1 MDVFY
6 FTEMPYAEFPEAEA
20 AKYPS
25 MRLTFPN
32 TYFDPPTATGLLNRY
47 LDEYQYAE
55 EMGFDGLMINEHH
68 NTPSC
73 MDVEVNI
80 TGGILARI
88 TSRAKILMLGN
99 MLPTS
104 DNPVR
109 LAEEIALLD
118 VISGGRIISGFVR
131 GIGIESWANNTNPIH
146 NRERF
151 EECHDLVVK
160 TWTTPGPF
168 RWEGAHYHYRAVNPW
183 MLPVQKPHPPVW
195 VPGTGSPETVEWT
208 ARHRYTYAAFLT
220 PLEVAKNL
228 FARYRE
234 YAAADGWEPGPEQFA
249 FMICCHV
256 NDTDAK
262 AQEAGRAFLWRMNYP
277 LRGPRE
283 YWSPPG
289 YASRAGAAAVAARR
303 PTPLHELSYAELQQR
318 YHLVVGS
325 PDTVIKKLRHIRD
338 ELGVGSL
345 LLEAQGVAFR
355 FRWFGCKMGVQ
366 CLPHPPTGDAQPWD
380 CWTTWKPNWN
390 AKSPPNS
397 KPPSN
402 KPWTTT
408 SPSATVAAWPCIAT
422 TVMPAP
428 LPPATAKSACKSRCS
443 AAGSVG
449 VWLAA

>member
-6 FTEMPYAEFPEAEA
+6 FTEMPYTEFPESEAE
-20 AKYPS
+20 KYPS

-32 TYFDPPTATGLLNRY
+32 TYFNANKAHDLFKRY

-55 EMGFDGLMINEHH
+55 EVGFDGLMINEHH

-80 TGGILARI
+80 SGGILSRI
-88 TSRAKILMLGN
+88 TSAKILMLGN

-109 LAEEIALLD
+109 LAEEIAMLD

-131 GIGIESWANNTNPIH
+131 GIGIESWANNTNPVY

-151 EECHDLVVK
+151 EECHDLVIK

-168 RWEGAHYHYRAVNPW
+168 RWEGKHYHYRVVNPW
-183 MLPVQKPHPPVW
+183 MLPLQKPHPPVW

-208 ARHRYTYAAFLT
+208 ARNRYTYAAFLT
-220 PLEVAKNL
+220 PLEVAQGL
-228 FARYRE
+228 FQRYRE
-234 YAAADGWEPGPEQFA
+234 SAAEDGWEPGPDKFA

-256 NDTDAK
+256 NETEEK
-262 AQEAGRAFLWRMNYP
+262 AQEAGKAFLWRMNYP

-289 YASRAGAAAVAARR
+289 YTSRAGAAAVAARR
-303 PTPLHELSYAELQQR
+303 PTPLNEMSYQELQGK

-325 PDTVIKKLRHIRD
+325 PDSVIKKLRHIKQQ
-338 ELGVGSL
+338 LGIGAL
-345 LLEAQGVAFR
+345 LLEAQGGPLSHQDTMR
-355 FRWFGCKMGVQ
+355 SLELFGKEV
-366 CLPHPPTGDAQPWD
+366 LPALKD
-380 CWTTWKPNWN
+380 
-390 AKSPPNS
+390 
-397 KPPSN
+397 
-402 KPWTTT
+402 
-408 SPSATVAAWPCIAT
+408 
-422 TVMPAP
+422 
-428 LPPATAKSACKSRCS
+428 
-443 AAGSVG
+443 
-449 VWLAA
+449 

>member
-6 FTEMPYAEFPEAEA
+6 FTEMPYAEFPESEAE
-20 AKYPS
+20 KFPS

-32 TYFDPPTATGLLNRY
+32 TYFDPQTASGLMNRY
-47 LDEYQYAE
+47 LDEYQHAE
-55 EMGFDGLMINEHH
+55 EMGFDGLMLNEHH

-88 TSRAKILMLGN
+88 TKRAKILMLGN

-168 RWEGAHYHYRAVNPW
+168 RWEGNHYHYRAVNPW
-183 MLPVQKPHPPVW
+183 MLPIQKPHPPVW

-234 YAAADGWEPGPEQFA
+234 YAAADGWEPGPEKFA
-249 FMICCHV
+249 FMICAHV
-256 NDTDAK
+256 NDTDEK
-262 AQEAGRAFLWRMNYP
+262 AQEAGKAFLWRMNYP

-289 YASRAGAAAVAARR
+289 YTSRARRRCGGRPASHAVERDVIPGAAGPLPPGGGQSRHGHQEAAPHPRRAGHRLHPAGGAGRAAFACGHDAVDRAVWERGYTGAEGVMGGRWRLSVLRLTIDRIRGGPALLPETIPTDHTWLRDRSPSNLAAAVHQ
-303 PTPLHELSYAELQQR
+303 L
-318 YHLVVGS
+318 
-325 PDTVIKKLRHIRD
+325 
-338 ELGVGSL
+338 
-345 LLEAQGVAFR
+345 
-355 FRWFGCKMGVQ
+355 
-366 CLPHPPTGDAQPWD
+366 
-380 CWTTWKPNWN
+380 
-390 AKSPPNS
+390 
-397 KPPSN
+397 
-402 KPWTTT
+402 
-408 SPSATVAAWPCIAT
+408 
-422 TVMPAP
+422 
-428 LPPATAKSACKSRCS
+428 
-443 AAGSVG
+443 
-449 VWLAA
+449 

>member
-1 MDVFY
+1 
-6 FTEMPYAEFPEAEA
+6 
-20 AKYPS
+20 
-25 MRLTFPN
+25 
-32 TYFDPPTATGLLNRY
+32 
-47 LDEYQYAE
+47 
-55 EMGFDGLMINEHH
+55 MGFDGLMINEHH

-88 TSRAKILMLGN
+88 TNRAKILMLGN

-168 RWEGAHYHYRAVNPW
+168 RWEGNHYHYRAVNPW
-183 MLPVQKPHPPVW
+183 MLPIQKPHPPVW
-195 VPGTGSPETVEWT
+195 VPGTGSPETLQWT
-208 ARHRYTYAAFLT
+208 ASHRYTYAAFLT

-234 YAAADGWEPGPEQFA
+234 YAAADGWEPGPEKFA

-256 NDTDAK
+256 NDTDEK
-262 AQEAGRAFLWRMNYP
+262 AQESGKAFLWRMNYP

-289 YASRAGAAAVAARR
+289 YTSRARRGGGGGEASHAPSRAVVRR
-303 PTPLHELSYAELQQR
+303 ATEPLSPGGGQPGYGHRETP
-318 YHLVVGS
+318 
-325 PDTVIKKLRHIRD
+325 
-338 ELGVGSL
+338 
-345 LLEAQGVAFR
+345 
-355 FRWFGCKMGVQ
+355 
-366 CLPHPPTGDAQPWD
+366 PHSGRAGRGF
-380 CWTTWKPNWN
+380 
-390 AKSPPNS
+390 A
-397 KPPSN
+397 
-402 KPWTTT
+402 
-408 SPSATVAAWPCIAT
+408 
-422 TVMPAP
+422 
-428 LPPATAKSACKSRCS
+428 
-443 AAGSVG
+443 AAGSSGWATVPCRHHALHRAVRQRGDTRAEGLIPAGLCLTAGRIGQPVRPYTLAG
-449 VWLAA
+449 VTMMA

>member
-1 MDVFY
+1 MMDVFY
-6 FTEMPYAEFPEAEA
+6 FTEMPYAEFPESEAE
-20 AKYPS
+20 KFPS

-32 TYFDPPTATGLLNRY
+32 TYFDADTASGLMNRY

-88 TSRAKILMLGN
+88 TNRARILMLGN

-168 RWEGAHYHYRAVNPW
+168 RWEGNHYHYRAVNPW

-234 YAAADGWEPGPEQFA
+234 YAAEDGWEPGPEKFA

-256 NDTDAK
+256 NETDEK
-262 AQEAGRAFLWRMNYP
+262 AQESGKAFLWRMNYP

-289 YASRAGAAAVAARR
+289 YTSRSRRAGGGGETTDAAAR
-303 PTPLHELSYAELQQR
+303 TL
-318 YHLVVGS
+318 
-325 PDTVIKKLRHIRD
+325 LR
-338 ELGVGSL
+338 
-345 LLEAQGVAFR
+345 GVA
-355 FRWFGCKMGVQ
+355 GTVPPGGGQ
-366 CLPHPPTGDAQPWD
+366 PGDGNQEAAPHQGRAGNRLT
-380 CWTTWKPNWN
+380 
-390 AKSPPNS
+390 
-397 KPPSN
+397 
-402 KPWTTT
+402 
-408 SPSATVAAWPCIAT
+408 
-422 TVMPAP
+422 
-428 LPPATAKSACKSRCS
+428 
-443 AAGSVG
+443 AAGSPGREAVPCRYHALDRAVRERGDTG
-449 VWLAA
+449 VEGIAGRREDTRH